1 MEKRENEL
9 RSEKVRALLGERP
22 PLAVRWGTGIIA
34 FIFAVIIAV
43 ICTLPYPYSDG
54 ESILEHFMR

>member
-22 PLAVRWGTGIIA
+22 PLAVRWGTVVIA
-34 FIFAVIIAV
+34 IIFAVIIGVVCA
-43 ICTLPYPYSDG
+43 LPYPYSDG